1 MTDRCLGFQ
10 ESDQRKKIRKMQLW
24 LFILQWVMSALCGFY
39 EKQGREEMKL
49 SELKADTYA
58 RVVSLGSD
66 ERFIKRIT
74 SIGMNEG
81 VSFEVV
87 KNDRKMPVLIYVRE
101 TLLAMNRKDCEK
113 IEVEVKA

>member
-1 MTDRCLGFQ
+1 
-10 ESDQRKKIRKMQLW
+10 
-24 LFILQWVMSALCGFY
+24 
-39 EKQGREEMKL
+39 MKL
-49 SELKADTYA
+49 SELKADTNA

>member
-1 MTDRCLGFQ
+1 
-10 ESDQRKKIRKMQLW
+10 
-24 LFILQWVMSALCGFY
+24 
-39 EKQGREEMKL
+39 MKL

>member
-1 MTDRCLGFQ
+1 
-10 ESDQRKKIRKMQLW
+10 
-24 LFILQWVMSALCGFY
+24 
-39 EKQGREEMKL
+39 MKL

-87 KNDRKMPVLIYVRE
+87 KNDIKMPVLIYVRE

>member
-1 MTDRCLGFQ
+1 
-10 ESDQRKKIRKMQLW
+10 
-24 LFILQWVMSALCGFY
+24 
-39 EKQGREEMKL
+39 MKL

-66 ERFIKRIT
+66 ERFIRRIT